1 MTDPV
6 NAPPGVDPTKSSVAR
21 LYDYLLGGKD
31 NYEIDRQVAREL
43 AVAVPEIAQT
53 ALENRNFL
61 IRACRFLAFNAG
73 IRQYIDCG
81 SGLPTTENVHQVVQ
95 RADPSAKVVYVD
107 YDPVVASH
115 GRSLLDENE
124 YTEFVEADIFDPA
137 SVLDNPTVRNHL
149 NWDEPIAV
157 LFIAA
162 LHHHKGDRGA
172 PAEVTKEFVDRL
184 PSGSYLAI
192 THLIDANDDSPD
204 DRAVQDLVEAIHKG
218 AMKDVTSRTREE
230 ITELFHG
237 LELVPTGAGKPGDVV
252 AISDWWPDG
261 PRLGEQTV
269 AQRIVA
275 GGVARKP

>member
-1 MTDPV
+1 MSDPL

-73 IRQYIDCG
+73 VRQYIDCG

-115 GRSLLDENE
+115 GRALLDENDFTE
-124 YTEFVEADIFDPA
+124 YIEADIFDPK
-137 SVLDNPTVRNHL
+137 SILDNPTVRSHL
-149 NWDEPIAV
+149 DWNEPIAV

-162 LHHHKGDRGA
+162 LHHHKGERGV

-192 THLIDANDDSPD
+192 THLIDANDSSAD
-204 DRAVQDLVEAIHKG
+204 DQAVQDLVQAIHKG

-237 LELVPTGAGKPGDVV
+237 LEMIPTGPGRPAEIV

-269 AQRIVA
+269 AQRIMA